1 MDDADY
7 LKEFCEDFG
16 APGPDDAALER
27 ILADSRTAGDPELR
41 RLVMEVRHW
50 RYLAPL
56 LLDRIVPKG
65 APIDESDPILKMA
78 RFQIRGEGAIGRSG
92 ARR

>member
-1 MDDADY
+1 MDDAEY

-16 APGPDDAALER
+16 ARGPDDVALER
-27 ILADSRTAGDPELR
+27 ILAHARAAGDPDLR

-65 APIDESDPILKMA
+65 APIDESDPILKLA
-78 RFQIRGEGAIGRSG
+78 RFQIRGEGAIGG
-92 ARR
+92 K